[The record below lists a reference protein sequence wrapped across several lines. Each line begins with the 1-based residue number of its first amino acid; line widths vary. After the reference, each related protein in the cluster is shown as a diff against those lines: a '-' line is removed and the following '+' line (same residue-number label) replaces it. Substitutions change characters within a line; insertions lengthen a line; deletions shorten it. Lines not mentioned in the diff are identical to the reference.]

1 MFPTWYLVLIFSWIL
16 ASYFFLTIFSLQTL
30 YEAIPILLILL
41 IALPLRLIPLVDFA
55 DVSAGYIVCFVGL
68 TFFVAILITVFVV
81 GSERRVFKQL
91 FEMHRQKECF
101 RKVLSSYPEGVLI
114 AKITTPKFESLDL
127 DKIICAQNA
136 SSDSK
141 DDLRSME
148 RMLPQAS

>member
-1 MFPTWYLVLIFSWIL
+1 M
-16 ASYFFLTIFSLQTL
+16 
-30 YEAIPILLILL
+30 LILL